1 MDWQLTCR
9 VCLETGDMVSL
20 FDWDENNEQLGDK
33 YTYCCGV
40 EVTKNDSLP
49 TLICLNCVDRLTFA
63 FQFKQQCLSS
73 NDTLK
78 ECLEE
83 FMRSS
88 AAVTASSSKKTV
100 TETET
105 ISIKQE
111 NGLLLQYE
119 LPVEHDPQ
127 IQWTRTLTKTPNNA
141 VVTKAPKPRSR
152 GRPRK
157 YPNKQGQIDVSPYQ
171 RKKQKEPQKE
181 QESLTSL
188 LASGSLDLKQEPGE
202 DEEPF
207 DSADFAGGDDPDFEP
222 DEEAESDGGLKK
234 EVTTP
239 RKRGRPRKVVA
250 EKAGEVDDGEDML
263 LKETI
268 MAFSEPIPDH
278 ILNPKPRQKYA
289 SKKRYVY
296 EKTHTCET
304 CGSSFTSN
312 ASLQA
317 HIRRHLGIKPF
328 VCSVCGYSCVLN
340 MELRRHMMRHTGQ
353 RPYKCRVCD
362 RRFGDFGSRQK
373 HERPVHHLL
382 TVMGRCRCSRLFN
395 VLIPFEQPTTPYQNP
410 VKNSPKACMGT
421 QCNEGKKCSFKYLS
435 LTLCPDS
442 VCGYSCVMKEALKRH
457 MLRHT
462 GERPYKCRICDRR
475 FGDFGTRQKH
485 ERLHMGV
492 RPYQCSLCGK
502 AFTYSYVLAN
512 HMLTHTGEKKY
523 ACEPCNKKF
532 TKAHHLKYHNKV
544 HHQELY
550 IQQQLELEA
559 KKIRQQINVSGLSGV
574 LSGQIVD
581 GALQLIQTNEEDGE
595 QELQMHV
602 VEEADPEDSEAKETD
617 RAVAGMQAV
626 VLDSEFSMEEDD
638 KTQ

>member
-9 VCLETGDMVSL
+9 VCLESGDMVSL

-40 EVTKNDSLP
+40 EVSKNDSLP
-49 TLICLNCVDRLTFA
+49 TLICLHCVDRLTFA
-63 FQFKQQCLSS
+63 YQFKQQCLSS

-83 FMRSS
+83 FKKSS
-88 AAVTASSSKKTV
+88 QAVSGAATSKGN

-105 ISIKQE
+105 ITIKQE

-119 LPVEHDPQ
+119 LPVEHDPAG
-127 IQWTRTLTKTPNNA
+127 QWTRTLVKTPSSA
-141 VVTKAPKPRSR
+141 VVTKAPGPRKR

-157 YPNKQGQIDVSPYQ
+157 YPNEQGQIELSPYQ
-171 RKKQKEPQKE
+171 RKKPKSQEKE
-181 QESLTSL
+181 QESLTTL
-188 LASGSLDLKQEPGE
+188 LATGSLDLKQEPVDPE
-202 DEEPF
+202 DDAFGQDEF
-207 DSADFAGGDDPDFEP
+207 GSADDDPDFEP
-222 DEEAESDGGLKK
+222 AAEEEPESEPETK
-234 EVTTP
+234 EVQPQP
-239 RKRGRPRKVVA
+239 RKRGRPRKNQ
-250 EKAGEVDDGEDML
+250 EQKQIKPKTEDGEDVL

-268 MAFSEPIPDH
+268 LAFSEPIPEH
-278 ILNPKPRQKYA
+278 ILNPKPKKKYQT
-289 SKKRYVY
+289 KKKYVY

-304 CGSSFTSN
+304 CGASFTSN

-328 VCSVCGYSCVLN
+328 VCSVCGYACVLN
-340 MELRRHMMRHTGQ
+340 MELRRHMMRHTGV

-373 HERPVHHLL
+373 HERRVSFYLGM
-382 TVMGRCRCSRLFN
+382 VWDGCSGDWWRGLVVN
-395 VLIPFEQPTTPYQNP
+395 
-410 VKNSPKACMGT
+410 
-421 QCNEGKKCSFKYLS
+421 
-435 LTLCPDS
+435 
-442 VCGYSCVMKEALKRH
+442 VCGFACVMREALKRH
-457 MLRHT
+457 MQRHT

-475 FGDFGTRQKH
+475 FGDYGTRQKH

-502 AFTYSYVLAN
+502 SFTYSYVLAN

-523 ACEPCNKKF
+523 SCGPCNKKF

-544 HHQELY
+544 HHKDLY

-559 KKIRQQINVSGLSGV
+559 KKMRQQINVTGLSGV
-574 LSGQIVD
+574 ISGQIVD
-581 GALQLIQTNEEDGE
+581 GTLQLIHAASEDGGE
-595 QELQMHV
+595 ETQMQV
-602 VEEADPEDSEAKETD
+602 VEEGDEGGDDSEKETD

-626 VLDSEFSMEEDD
+626 VLDAEFCMDEDV
-638 KTQ
+638 KGE

>member
-33 YTYCCGV
+33 YTYCCGI
-40 EVTKNDSLP
+40 EVSKNDSLP

-63 FQFKQQCLSS
+63 YQFKQQCISS

-83 FMRSS
+83 FIKSSEAVSS
-88 AAVTASSSKKTV
+88 ANTSKA

-105 ISIKQE
+105 ITIKQE

-127 IQWTRTLTKTPNNA
+127 VQWTRTLTKTPNSA
-141 VVTKAPKPRSR
+141 VVTKAPGPKKR

-157 YPNKQGQIDVSPYQ
+157 YPNEQGQIDVSPYQ
-171 RKKQKEPQKE
+171 RKKPLPTPEEP
-181 QESLTSL
+181 ESLTTL
-188 LASGSLDLKQEPGE
+188 LAAGSLDNLK
-202 DEEPF
+202 EEPL
-207 DSADFAGGDDPDFEP
+207 
-222 DEEAESDGGLKK
+222 DEEAFESVDFGGEDDDDPEFNPTDAAESDN
-234 EVTTP
+234 EIPIETQP
-239 RKRGRPRKVVA
+239 RKKRGRPRKHPI
-250 EKAGEVDDGEDML
+250 EKPKKNDEDGEDVL

-268 MAFSEPIPDH
+268 LAFSEPIPDH
-278 ILNPKPRQKYA
+278 ILNPKPKKKNTTKKKYH
-289 SKKRYVY
+289 Y

-328 VCSVCGYSCVLN
+328 VCSVCGYACVLN

-373 HERPVHHLL
+373 HER
-382 TVMGRCRCSRLFN
+382 
-395 VLIPFEQPTTPYQNP
+395 
-410 VKNSPKACMGT
+410 
-421 QCNEGKKCSFKYLS
+421 
-435 LTLCPDS
+435 
-442 VCGYSCVMKEALKRH
+442 
-457 MLRHT
+457 
-462 GERPYKCRICDRR
+462 
-475 FGDFGTRQKH
+475 
-485 ERLHMGV
+485 LHMGL
-492 RPYQCSLCGK
+492 RPYQCSVCGK
-502 AFTYSYVLAN
+502 SFTYSYVLAN

-523 ACEPCNKKF
+523 SCGPCNKKF

-544 HHQELY
+544 HHKELY
-550 IQQQLELEA
+550 MQQQLEAEA
-559 KKIRQQINVSGLSGV
+559 KKVRQQINVTGLSGV

-581 GALQLIQTNEEDGE
+581 GTLQLIQASPEDGD
-595 QELQMHV
+595 QDNQMQV
-602 VEEADPEDSEAKETD
+602 VEDQGAEDSEEKETD

-626 VLDSEFSMEEDD
+626 VLDAEFCIDDED
-638 KTQ
+638 KVE

>member
-88 AAVTASSSKKTV
+88 AAVTASSSSNKTV

-141 VVTKAPKPRSR
+141 VVTKAPKQRGR

-188 LASGSLDLKQEPGE
+188 LASGSLDLKQEPGDGE
-202 DEEPF
+202 DDEPF

-222 DEEAESDGGLKK
+222 EEEAESDGGSKK
-234 EVTTP
+234 ESATP
-239 RKRGRPRKVVA
+239 RKRGRPRKVAA
-250 EKAGEVDDGEDML
+250 EKAEEADDGEDML

-278 ILNPKPRQKYA
+278 ILNPKPKQKYP

-328 VCSVCGYSCVLN
+328 VC
-340 MELRRHMMRHTGQ
+340 
-353 RPYKCRVCD
+353 
-362 RRFGDFGSRQK
+362 
-373 HERPVHHLL
+373 
-382 TVMGRCRCSRLFN
+382 
-395 VLIPFEQPTTPYQNP
+395 
-410 VKNSPKACMGT
+410 
-421 QCNEGKKCSFKYLS
+421 
-435 LTLCPDS
+435 S

-523 ACEPCNKKF
+523 SCEPCNKKF

-581 GALQLIQTNEEDGE
+581 GTLQLIQTNEEDGE

-602 VEEADPEDSEAKETD
+602 VEEAEHEDSEAKETD

-626 VLDSEFSMEEDD
+626 VLDSEFSMEDDD

>member
-20 FDWDENNEQLGDK
+20 FDWDESNEQLGDK

-40 EVTKNDSLP
+40 EVTKNDALP

-63 FQFKQQCLSS
+63 YQFKQQCLSS
-73 NDTLK
+73 NETLK

-83 FMRSS
+83 FKKTS
-88 AAVTASSSKKTV
+88 AAVTSNSSKGV

-105 ISIKQE
+105 ITIKQE

-127 IQWTRTLTKTPNNA
+127 GQWTRTLVKTPSTS
-141 VVTKAPKPRSR
+141 VVTKAPGPRKR

-157 YPNKQGQIDVSPYQ
+157 YLNDQGQIDVSPYH
-171 RKKQKEPQKE
+171 RKKPKTSTKE
-181 QESLTSL
+181 QVALTTM
-188 LASGSLDLKQEPGE
+188 LANGDLELK
-202 DEEPF
+202 EEPE
-207 DSADFAGGDDPDFEP
+207 DNDEDVYGGGDFQDDDPDFEP
-222 DEEAESDGGLKK
+222 AADSETELIKEEP
-234 EVTTP
+234 TP
-239 RKRGRPRKVVA
+239 RKRGRPRKNKPPKQQK
-250 EKAGEVDDGEDML
+250 EPPQTKTDDGEDIL

-268 MAFSEPIPDH
+268 LAFSEPIPGH
-278 ILNPKPRQKYA
+278 ILNPKPKKKYMQK
-289 SKKRYVY
+289 KKYVY

-304 CGSSFTSN
+304 CGASFASN

-328 VCSVCGYSCVLN
+328 VCSVCSFACVT
-340 MELRRHMMRHTGQ
+340 R
-353 RPYKCRVCD
+353 
-362 RRFGDFGSRQK
+362 
-373 HERPVHHLL
+373 
-382 TVMGRCRCSRLFN
+382 
-395 VLIPFEQPTTPYQNP
+395 
-410 VKNSPKACMGT
+410 
-421 QCNEGKKCSFKYLS
+421 
-435 LTLCPDS
+435 
-442 VCGYSCVMKEALKRH
+442 EALKRH

-462 GERPYKCRICDRR
+462 GEKPYKCRICERR
-475 FGDFGTRQKH
+475 FADFGTRIKH

-502 AFTYSYVLAN
+502 SFTYSYVLAN

-523 ACEPCNKKF
+523 SCGPCNKKF

-544 HHQELY
+544 HHKELY

-559 KKIRQQINVSGLSGV
+559 KKLRQQMNVTGLSGV
-574 LSGQIVD
+574 VSGQIVD
-581 GALQLIQTNEEDGE
+581 GALQLVHGTNDQDQE
-595 QELQMHV
+595 QESQMQV
-602 VEEADPEDSEAKETD
+602 VEEGDDSEKETD

-626 VLDSEFSMEEDD
+626 VLNSEFSRKQE
-638 KTQ
+638 K